1 MSTMNA
7 RPTIGHSSPILTY
20 GLTVEDV
27 LTKNGDHTSRVKN
40 YFENRV
46 T

>member
-7 RPTIGHSSPILTY
+7 RPTIGYPSPILTY

-27 LTKNGDHTSRVKN
+27 LTKNGIEDHTSKG
-40 YFENRV
+40 
-46 T
+46 